1 MARRRLNSWAVWDTE
16 DGLPGVGVFRSLLE
30 LVERAGGDLAR
41 EYFLRGARTRFSI
54 CCLLGDGSR
63 GSGRVGGEWGDES
76 SPEEVSPRSEEEDR
90 EDVDDE
96 DEDGERLGRGR
107 RGRVFGMMEDG
118 RFSGCGGTGE
128 TYCNRI
134 PPLPP
139 LIIDVCGKREDGS
152 GNTEIYYGPKRQA
165 LGKALMVR

>member
-1 MARRRLNSWAVWDTE
+1 ME
-16 DGLPGVGVFRSLLE
+16 
-30 LVERAGGDLAR
+30 
-41 EYFLRGARTRFSI
+41 
-54 CCLLGDGSR
+54 
-63 GSGRVGGEWGDES
+63 GEES
-76 SPEEVSPRSEEEDR
+76 SSEEVSSRLDEEDR

-96 DEDGERLGRGR
+96 EEDGERLGRGR
-107 RGRVFGMMEDG
+107 KVLGMMEDSVALEG
-118 RFSGCGGTGE
+118 QGE